1 MWARGRLKR
10 MPPEASACC
19 SYSTW
24 RERFFAVHWVR
35 ASPAERSHSF
45 TPLFRKTHLQTPL
58 HWATRSVEALDAC
71 NSECVCYWSSTKAGF
86 EATPAMGADNVTINN
101 ERDVHMHNTSTYC
114 VSCTILR
121 WENRVRDNT
130 EYTLRT
136 LKFSFFIKSKLH
148 PYDLSLSLCYVCV
161 NFLNY
166 ILVNLLNYEYIKFTF
181 ILNRFTLKIIDS
193 FKDFVVYANEK
204 FKIPHFAGNP
214 YQLSTQ
220 LELHTS
226 HGAEH
231 PLTTGLSGHIQHRFL
246 KHK

>member
-1 MWARGRLKR
+1 MSETCICIIR
-10 MPPEASACC
+10 
-19 SYSTW
+19 
-24 RERFFAVHWVR
+24 VH
-35 ASPAERSHSF
+35 
-45 TPLFRKTHLQTPL
+45 
-58 HWATRSVEALDAC
+58 
-71 NSECVCYWSSTKAGF
+71 
-86 EATPAMGADNVTINN
+86 
-101 ERDVHMHNTSTYC
+101 C

-136 LKFSFFIKSKLH
+136 LKFLTLFKSKLH

-166 ILVNLLNYEYIKFTF
+166 ILVNLLNYIKFTF

-204 FKIPHFAGNP
+204 FQIPHFAGIHI
-214 YQLSTQ
+214 SSA
-220 LELHTS
+220 LELCTS
-226 HGAEH
+226 HGAGH